1 MLNKLK
7 NNLTEASSTIMPIV
21 IFVMLLCLVIPM
33 PVDLLISFLVSS
45 LLLIIGTGLFTF
57 GADISM
63 LIIGERIG
71 SRLVKSKKLWII
83 LIVSLIIGTVI
94 TIAEPDLRV
103 LADQL
108 STIPS
113 NTLIIIISVGVGA
126 FLLLSSLRSLFGLD
140 LNKILLISFLI
151 IFALVPFVPED
162 FIPVAFDAGGATT
175 GTISI
180 PFIMTLGVGLAASR
194 TDKKAKEDSF
204 GLIALGST
212 GPILMVMLMGM
223 FYKPNTTLGINQ
235 FSRGTCGI
243 GEYINQL
250 GISFMD
256 VLFSI
261 TPIVVVFLVFQLFTR
276 DIKKMELRKV
286 IFGLVI
292 IVLGLTLFLTAAN
305 VGFMDMGYYVGET
318 VANSNHQYLLVIIT
332 MIISFFIAIAEP
344 AVKILI
350 DQVEELTEG
359 SISKA
364 TMRVGLSVGVS
375 LAGGL
380 SIIRAFTGT
389 SFLCYIIPAYLI
401 CLALMFIAP
410 KTFTAIGFDSGGAT
424 GGTLTMAFLLPLS
437 IGVCLANG
445 GNILTNAF
453 GISALA
459 SVVPII
465 TVQLIGVIYK
475 YKNAVITKVEEL
487 DESIVDYIWEES
499 NG

>member
-1 MLNKLK
+1 MLENFK
-7 NNLTEASSTIMPIV
+7 NGFKEALATIMPIV
-21 IFVMLLCLVIPM
+21 IFVMLLTLIIPI
-33 PVDLLISFLVSS
+33 PVDLLVSFLFSAF
-45 LLLIIGTGLFTF
+45 LLIIGTGLFTF

-71 SRLVKSKKLWII
+71 SKLVRSKKLWII

-113 NTLIIIISVGVGA
+113 NTLIIIISIGVGV
-126 FLLLSSLRSLFGLD
+126 FLLISALRSLFGLD
-140 LNKILLISFLI
+140 LNMILLISFLI
-151 IFALVPFVPED
+151 IFGLLPFVPED

-180 PFIMTLGVGLAASR
+180 PFIMTLGVGLAANR

-212 GPILMVMLMGM
+212 GPILMVMLLGM
-223 FYKPNTTLGINQ
+223 FYKTSTTVDMDMFTGKIGGIMD
-235 FSRGTCGI
+235 
-243 GEYINQL
+243 YINQIW
-250 GISFMD
+250 ISFGD

-261 TPIVVVFLVFQLFTR
+261 SPIVAVFLVFQLFTR
-276 DIKKMELRKV
+276 DVKRKELRKV
-286 IFGLVI
+286 VFGLIVI
-292 IVLGLTLFLTAAN
+292 IIGLTLFLTAAN
-305 VGFMDMGYYVGET
+305 VGFMDMGYYIGEA
-318 VANSNHQYLLVIIT
+318 VANSNHKYLLVIIA

-359 SISKA
+359 SISKN
-364 TMRVGLSVGVS
+364 TMRIGLSVGVS

-389 SFLCYIIPAYLI
+389 SILYYLIPAYVL
-401 CLALMFIAP
+401 CLGLMFVTP

-424 GGTLTMAFLLPLS
+424 GGTLTMAFLLPLA

-465 TVQLIGVIYK
+465 TVQLIGIIYK
-475 YKNAVITKVEEL
+475 YKNAMMTKVEEL
-487 DESIVDYIWEES
+487 DESIIDYRWGES